1 MSQYAGD
8 FARGSARN
16 DKRPGTTGELMTEHS
31 PTAIPMPVQVPAVPQ
46 DRLEPNAIGVAQ
58 DTIIGLAS
66 SAPAATIAVTL
77 AALAATAA
85 YGGGPVIVL
94 CGIPML
100 ILANTYRR
108 LNLWNANCGAS
119 FEWVGRA
126 INPYLGFIVGWL
138 MLAGCL
144 AGTISVVVV
153 LSPAV
158 LAVFGASAASTW
170 PNILISTAVIVVMAV
185 IAAIGIRITAHT
197 QVGMAVIEY
206 VILIG
211 FAAWALVDVLR
222 HGAGTFPITRSW
234 FSLTGIG
241 GKGDLAA
248 GLLIAVFMYTGWD
261 ATVYVNEEVTHRRV
275 NPGRAAVFAVALL
288 VILYAVPQVAMQGV
302 ASPAQL
308 QQHSSSALVFVAQV
322 LGGGG
327 WAKVMAIALALSV
340 IASTGTGIVITS
352 RIAYGMASHQV
363 LPSAFANVSPRHRTP
378 ITGTAIIAVI
388 LIAATWAYLLSS
400 SIATVFSDVVS
411 VTGLLFA
418 TFYLLTALAAVTYY
432 RRRIFSN
439 ARDALTVGILPVAA
453 AVFLGW
459 VITKSLQTA
468 PASEKWSIVGILA
481 VGLFLML
488 VARFGLR
495 APFFQIPLESASREG

>member
-1 MSQYAGD
+1 
-8 FARGSARN
+8 
-16 DKRPGTTGELMTEHS
+16 MTDYS
-31 PTAIPMPVQVPAVPQ
+31 PTAIPRPVQVTTVSAS
-46 DRLEPNAIGVAQ
+46 LEPDAIGVAQ

-66 SAPAATIAVTL
+66 SGPAATLAVTL
-77 AALAATAA
+77 AGLAAAAA
-85 YGGGPVIVL
+85 YGSGPVIIL

-144 AGTISVVVV
+144 VGTISVVVV

-158 LAVFGASAASTW
+158 LAVFGASATSTW
-170 PNILISTAVIVVMAV
+170 PNILISTALVVVMAV
-185 IAAIGIRITAHT
+185 IAVVGIRLTANT
-197 QVGMAVIEY
+197 QVAMAVVEY

-211 FAAWALVDVLR
+211 FSIWALLFVL
-222 HGAGTFPITRSW
+222 HHHSGTFPITRGW
-234 FSLTGIG
+234 FNLNGING
-241 GKGDLAA
+241 QGNLAE

-275 NPGRAAVFAVALL
+275 NPGRAAVFAVLL
-288 VILYAVPQVAMQGV
+288 LIVLYALPQVAMQGV
-302 ASPAQL
+302 ASPGQL

-327 WAKVMAIALALSV
+327 WAKVMAFGLVLSV
-340 IASTGTGIVITS
+340 IASVGTGIVITS

-363 LPSAFANVSPRHRTP
+363 LPSVFANVSPRHRTP
-378 ITGTAIIAVI
+378 TIGTIIIAVV
-388 LIAATWAYLLSS
+388 LIAATWAYLLST

-418 TFYLLTALAAVTYY
+418 AFYLCTALAAVTYY
-432 RRRIFSN
+432 RRRVFSDIRN
-439 ARDALTVGILPVAA
+439 AVVDGVLPLAS

-459 VITKSLQTA
+459 VMVKSLQTA
-468 PASEKWSIVGILA
+468 PDSEQWSVLGILA
-481 VGLFLML
+481 VGVVLML
-488 VARFGLR
+488 IARFGLR
-495 APFFQIPLESASREG
+495 SPFFRIRLESASKEV

>member
-1 MSQYAGD
+1 
-8 FARGSARN
+8 
-16 DKRPGTTGELMTEHS
+16 MTDH
-31 PTAIPMPVQVPAVPQ
+31 PLTAIPRPAQVPAIPA
-46 DRLEPNAIGVAQ
+46 RLEPDAIGVAQ

-66 SAPAATIAVTL
+66 SAPAATMAVTM
-77 AALAATAA
+77 AGMAMTAA

-126 INPYLGFIVGWL
+126 INPYLGFLVGWM

-144 AGTISVVVV
+144 TGTISVVVV

-158 LAVFGASAASTW
+158 LAVFGASAASAW
-170 PNILISTAVIVVMAV
+170 PNILLSTAVIVVVATIAV
-185 IAAIGIRITAHT
+185 IGIRITART

-211 FAAWALVDVLR
+211 FSIWALLYVLG
-222 HGAGTFPITRSW
+222 HHHGTFPITRGW
-234 FSLTGIG
+234 LSLSGIN
-241 GKGDLAA
+241 GKGNLAQ

-261 ATVYVNEEVTHRRV
+261 ATVYVNEEVKHRRV

-288 VILYAVPQVAMQGV
+288 VILYVLPQVGMQGV
-302 ASPAQL
+302 ASPARL
-308 QQHSSSALVFVAQV
+308 QANSSSALVFVAQV

-327 WAKVMAIALALSV
+327 WAKVMAFALALSV

-352 RIAYGMASHQV
+352 RIAYGMASHRV
-363 LPSAFANVSPRHRTP
+363 LPPVLGNVSRRYSTP
-378 ITGTAIIAVI
+378 AIGTVIIAVI
-388 LIAATWAYLLSS
+388 LIAATWAYLLSI

-418 TFYLLTALAAVTYY
+418 GFYTFTALAAVMYY
-432 RRRIFSN
+432 RRRIFTKLW
-439 ARDALTVGILPVAA
+439 DALLIGVMPLAS
-453 AVFLGW
+453 AVFLAW
-459 VITKSLQTA
+459 VVVKSLQTA
-468 PASEKWSIVGILA
+468 PGSEKWSLVGIIGA
-481 VGLFLML
+481 GLVLML
-488 VARFGLR
+488 VARFILR
-495 APFFQIPLESASREG
+495 SPFFRIPLESAAKER

>member
-1 MSQYAGD
+1 
-8 FARGSARN
+8 
-16 DKRPGTTGELMTEHS
+16 MTDYS
-31 PTAIPMPVQVPAVPQ
+31 PTAIPRPVQVTTVTAS
-46 DRLEPNAIGVAQ
+46 LEPDAIGVAQ

-66 SAPAATIAVTL
+66 SGPAATLAVTL
-77 AALAATAA
+77 AGLAAAAA
-85 YGGGPVIVL
+85 YGSGPVIIL

-144 AGTISVVVV
+144 VGTISVVVV

-158 LAVFGASAASTW
+158 LAVFGASATSTW
-170 PNILISTAVIVVMAV
+170 PNILISTGLVLVMAA
-185 IAAIGIRITAHT
+185 IAVVGIRITAHT
-197 QVGMAVIEY
+197 QVAMAVVEY

-211 FAAWALVDVLR
+211 FSVWALLTVL
-222 HGAGTFPITRSW
+222 HHHTGTFPITRGW
-234 FSLTGIG
+234 LNLNGID
-241 GKGDLAA
+241 GKGNLAE

-261 ATVYVNEEVTHRRV
+261 ATVYVNEEVTRRRV
-275 NPGRAAVFAVALL
+275 NPGRAAVFAVLL
-288 VILYAVPQVAMQGV
+288 LIVLYALPQVAMQGV
-302 ASPAQL
+302 ASPGQL
-308 QQHSSSALVFVAQV
+308 QAHSSSALVFVAQV

-327 WAKVMAIALALSV
+327 WAKVMAFGLVLSV
-340 IASTGTGIVITS
+340 IASVGTGIVITS

-363 LPSAFANVSPRHRTP
+363 LPSVFANVSPRHRTP
-378 ITGTAIIAVI
+378 TIGTIIIAVV
-388 LIAATWAYLLSS
+388 LIAATWAYLLSA

-418 TFYLLTALAAVTYY
+418 GFYLCTALAAVTYY

-439 ARDALTVGILPVAA
+439 VRNAVADGVLPLAS

-459 VITKSLQTA
+459 VMAKSLQTA
-468 PASEKWSIVGILA
+468 PDSEQWSVLGILG
-481 VGLFLML
+481 VGLVLML

-495 APFFQIPLESASREG
+495 SPFFRIRLESASREG

>member
-1 MSQYAGD
+1 
-8 FARGSARN
+8 
-16 DKRPGTTGELMTEHS
+16 
-31 PTAIPMPVQVPAVPQ
+31 
-46 DRLEPNAIGVAQ
+46 
-58 DTIIGLAS
+58 
-66 SAPAATIAVTL
+66 
-77 AALAATAA
+77 
-85 YGGGPVIVL
+85 
-94 CGIPML
+94 
-100 ILANTYRR
+100 
-108 LNLWNANCGAS
+108 
-119 FEWVGRA
+119 
-126 INPYLGFIVGWL
+126 
-138 MLAGCL
+138 
-144 AGTISVVVV
+144 
-153 LSPAV
+153 
-158 LAVFGASAASTW
+158 
-170 PNILISTAVIVVMAV
+170 MAV

-378 ITGTAIIAVI
+378 ITGTAIIALI